1 MKRTTERK
9 WHSWLSGVALTI
21 CPSMWRRQRRLCWTS
36 GGGTPLTTPH
46 WPSTARLWR
55 ESAALNSWGAHHG
68 GSHLDHQHHVTLQ
81 EGTTAPTLS
90 PPAEKSKS
98 PTTHPHDILQGHHWE
113 CADQLHHCLVRELQC
128 CWPQDPSAD
137 SEHGCKDHRCPSPI
151 HPGHFPC
158 TMLQQNQQH
167 REGPHPPLPQ
177 SSSSSY
183 HQEDGTGASEP
194 APPDCSTAFSPRLW
208 EPWTQITPPS
218 SKKNHAPPHPP
229 SPTPPQPPLSNT
241 PQPPPLQTPPNLT
254 TPKKKTVNFFCAIQ
268 VWPHTGEWACTNHL

>member
-21 CPSMWRRQRRLCWTS
+21 CPSMWRRQRRLWWTS
-36 GGGTPLTTPH
+36 GETPLTTPH
-46 WPSTARLWR
+46 WPSTVRLWR
-55 ESAALNSWGAHHG
+55 ESAALNSWGCTSQRISPG
-68 GSHLDHQHHVTLQ
+68 P
-81 EGTTAPTLS
+81 PTPCHS
-90 PPAEKSKS
+90 PRRHNSAYTFSAGWKSKS
-98 PTTHPHDILQGHHWE
+98 PTTHPQHILQGHHWE

-128 CWPQDPSAD
+128 CWPQDPPAD

-177 SSSSSY
+177 SLPAP
-183 HQEDGTGASEP
+183 TIRKTVPGASEP

-208 EPWTQITPPS
+208 EPWTQITTAPLWNPMQTPTSWNMDHSPP
-218 SKKNHAPPHPP
+218 PPPP
-229 SPTPPQPPLSNT
+229 PPLSKH
-241 PQPPPLQTPPNLT
+241 PPTLPHQRTKCKLFLCNPSVL
-254 TPKKKTVNFFCAIQ
+254 
-268 VWPHTGEWACTNHL
+268 HTGEWACTNHL